1 MKGGGWSERCGLRSK
16 KTNKQKQ
23 NNTNK
28 CTNKQGKR
36 SNRSLER
43 LAPCKML
50 VRDGWLL
57 SSALI
62 RFLIEHSASSVGDG
76 LEGAWWVCKLDSMC
90 CVRIQCELC
99 VSLHLPCVPVC
110 LHTIIDHRAVWRLLP
125 PHTVF
130 GPRPA

>member
-1 MKGGGWSERCGLRSK
+1 MWFE
-16 KTNKQKQ
+16 KQKNKNKTIKE

-28 CTNKQGKR
+28 RTNKQGKR

-90 CVRIQCELC
+90 CVLC
-99 VSLHLPCVPVC
+99 ADSM
-110 LHTIIDHRAVWRLLP
+110 
-125 PHTVF
+125 
-130 GPRPA
+130 